1 MAKWT
6 LVASSSF
13 ERSLKKLDRPVAIR
27 VGQALKK
34 LSEADD
40 PRAMGRMLTGTARGK
55 YRMRVGHW
63 RIIYKVHQDK
73 VAVQLIRLGHRSTVY
88 DK

>member
-1 MAKWT
+1 M
-6 LVASSSF
+6 VPSSSF

-55 YRMRVGHW
+55 YRLRVGHW
-63 RIIYKVHQDK
+63 RIIYRVHQDK
-73 VAVQLIRLGHRSTVY
+73 IAVQLIKFGHRSSVY
-88 DK
+88 DE